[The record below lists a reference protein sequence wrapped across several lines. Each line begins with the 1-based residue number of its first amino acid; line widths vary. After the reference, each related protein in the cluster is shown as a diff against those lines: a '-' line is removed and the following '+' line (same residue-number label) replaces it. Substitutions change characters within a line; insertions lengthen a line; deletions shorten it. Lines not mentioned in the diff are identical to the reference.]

1 MLVTALEAYTDVP
14 DMKTVTEHL
23 LHEELKIKD
32 RNASSTTLEGIKE
45 KAMVVKQK
53 KRGPKC
59 HFYKKVGHMQWNCY
73 K

>member
-32 RNASSTTLEGIKE
+32 RNASSATLEGIK
-45 KAMVVKQK
+45 K
-53 KRGPKC
+53 KRC
-59 HFYKKVGHMQWNCY
+59 W
-73 K
+73 